1 MNAASAFIAGG
12 LSALLLAGCGRQE
25 APSSELEV
33 EQVDHIAAA
42 VSDETRPA
50 AARVQDSYRKPTELL
65 AFAGVGPDDVVV
77 EIQPASGYFTA
88 LLSRVVGP
96 DGLVYAIDSE
106 RLFEFMPTQRDTF
119 SGYVARDPRDNV
131 RYQPQRLDELDLPDG
146 IDQVWMVQFYHDTIW
161 LGIDRAAMNRA
172 FFDRLKPGGVYLV
185 VDHHGLPG
193 AGEAI
198 ARDLHRVD
206 ASTVRAEIEQAGFVL
221 EAESGLLT
229 NPDDPR
235 TDSIFD
241 HQRRGRTDQFV
252 WRFIKPGPTVADSGH
267 PIAPLA
273 PASP

>member
-12 LSALLLAGCGRQE
+12 LAALLLAGCDRQE
-25 APSSELEV
+25 APSSEPEV
-33 EQVDHIAAA
+33 EQADPVAAA

-50 AARVQDSYRKPTELL
+50 AARIQDGYRKPAAILE
-65 AFAGVGPDDVVV
+65 FSGVQPGDVVV

-96 DGLVYAIDSE
+96 AGQVLAVDSE
-106 RLFEFMPTQRDTF
+106 RLFEFMPRQRESF
-119 SGYVARDPRDNV
+119 PAYAAKDPRDNV
-131 RYQPQRLDELDLPDG
+131 RYQPQRLDELELPDR

-161 LGIDRAAMNRA
+161 LGVDRATMNRA
-172 FFDRLKPGGVYLV
+172 FFDSLKPGGVYLV

-221 EAESGLLT
+221 EAESDLLA

-241 HQRRGRTDQFV
+241 DQRRGRTDQFV
-252 WRFIKPGPTVADSGH
+252 WKFVKPVRTVAENGH
-267 PIAPLA
+267 RRPRAA